1 MAQHIVVGHRGAM
14 PVNHFAPGLA
24 GQLRGVRPAYN
35 RAQQSPRVAE
45 R

>member
-1 MAQHIVVGHRGAM
+1 MAQHSVVGHRGAM

-24 GQLRGVRPAYN
+24 RQVRGVRPACN
-35 RAQQSPRVAE
+35 RAQQSPLVAE